1 MHQMVDRGRFPPTNS
16 SQSDSLQVKSPAWS
30 IIDCQLDNLAGWWY
44 QRLVSKNQPHHLLR
58 QDYYAGTQKVR
69 KITTIPER
77 NISVIYGRMIPAGF
91 TLI

>member
-1 MHQMVDRGRFPPTNS
+1 ME
-16 SQSDSLQVKSPAWS
+16 KSYLYRRHNVYWVRVRVPDKVRD
-30 IIDCQLDNLAGWWY
+30 IVGKTQL
-44 QRLVSKNQPHHLLR
+44 SKRKVGVINQPHHLLR